1 MRHPTSLTTGLA
13 ALLMA
18 GLLSGTALAA
28 DFGKIELS
36 AAPELKSYLEG
47 RGYLQDS
54 SELDLFHTGLDEP
67 ASGISA
73 VYALQYLDAGSCGS
87 AGCTEI
93 VVTKSDDGS
102 FLLYEEW
109 LGTGMKML
117 DSETQGVHDL
127 LIRTDQGVLMG
138 RFNGTKYLWSPAS
151 EEAETAQATPAVPR
165 LGQKTISDG
174 GADAPSETMGECI
187 DDRVW
192 HGYSEGSGS
201 GGGGAMGFG
210 PCRSNKS
217 SNFLLLSCKPSSNDV
232 TLDVNLV
239 SRDLDDSDPVTVTL
253 TMGGSSYQ
261 FNGTAFYDVMV
272 GEVLPELDPISL
284 DHPIFKAFKTADGTG
299 SISINGQKTKMTL
312 SGAAGAAAMMQNAC
326 AAPLASPEDQP

>member
-1 MRHPTSLTTGLA
+1 MGL
-13 ALLMA
+13 
-18 GLLSGTALAA
+18 
-28 DFGKIELS
+28 
-36 AAPELKSYLEG
+36 
-47 RGYLQDS
+47 
-54 SELDLFHTGLDEP
+54 
-67 ASGISA
+67 
-73 VYALQYLDAGSCGS
+73 
-87 AGCTEI
+87 
-93 VVTKSDDGS
+93 
-102 FLLYEEW
+102 
-109 LGTGMKML
+109 
-117 DSETQGVHDL
+117 
-127 LIRTDQGVLMG
+127 
-138 RFNGTKYLWSPAS
+138 
-151 EEAETAQATPAVPR
+151 
-165 LGQKTISDG
+165 
-174 GADAPSETMGECI
+174 
-187 DDRVW
+187 
-192 HGYSEGSGS
+192 
-201 GGGGAMGFG
+201 G